1 MLIQIMNLLLVVSVA
16 WTLCNPLQLERN
28 PAGSSGLTVCSHCF
42 REMEQRLQP
51 CVKNLE
57 TFDLCYWKWNHE
69 VLPHF
74 PSHVRD
80 VSPAVRPQWNSL
92 QHKKHKKSKES
103 GMWTSYFTRLSR
115 KTPLLPVFFFS
126 FPFLAKEHMWERA
139 SSNIKYELWQTQE
152 ENKVSASGRTTALIC
167 QWQNTLTF
175 LQNTEEHRGEKN
187 NHQSPLILNVKYTR
201 KTYESYVHFF
211 KSSKKKKISQIVL
224 AFPLNNWVWQ
234 IYWGLM
240 EKSAE

>member
-115 KTPLLPVFFFS
+115 KTPLLPVFFF
-126 FPFLAKEHMWERA
+126 PFLFWPKNTCENGLLQTLNMSCGKLRKRT
-139 SSNIKYELWQTQE
+139 KYQHLAGQLLLS
-152 ENKVSASGRTTALIC
+152 VSDKTRRRFSRTLK
-167 QWQNTLTF
+167 NT
-175 LQNTEEHRGEKN
+175 GGK
-187 NHQSPLILNVKYTR
+187 
-201 KTYESYVHFF
+201 KT
-211 KSSKKKKISQIVL
+211 IINRL
-224 AFPLNNWVWQ
+224 
-234 IYWGLM
+234 
-240 EKSAE
+240 